1 MLWIWIMSWGLQGY
15 KILSTYSSDFGG
27 ALLIPQART
36 QILLWMFDFMIH
48 WLKDVLPIYT
58 IRSSPSFQKQ
68 ILSDSWLL
76 MPLWRIDIPPPP
88 PGHWLQIRTTL
99 DKRQW
104 HLFHSLSQST
114 RPKITYELTVVT
126 KVERLSFMSTQRL
139 TLSLSK
145 LLLSN
150 GLHYLAMVY
159 FVITWLQLQK
169 ALISRRILREFHR
182 PCKGYPMNNVS
193 IIELLVKLSRWNHGF
208 CPNLGSMWINIKSL
222 NFLNA

>member
-1 MLWIWIMSWGLQGY
+1 MTL
-15 KILSTYSSDFGG
+15 G
-27 ALLIPQART
+27 ALCWFRKPGLRSCFECLILWFIDWRMCSQSLPFVH
-36 QILLWMFDFMIH
+36 LLHSKNNFLVTLDCLCGFEES
-48 WLKDVLPIYT
+48 IY
-58 IRSSPSFQKQ
+58 
-68 ILSDSWLL
+68 
-76 MPLWRIDIPPPP
+76 PP

-114 RPKITYELTVVT
+114 RPKFTYVLTVVT
-126 KVERLSFMSTQRL
+126 KVERLSFMSTCRRL
-139 TLSLSK
+139 TLSLFK

-159 FVITWLQLQK
+159 FVITWLQLHK
-169 ALISRRILREFHR
+169 ALDSRRFFREFHR

-208 CPNLGSMWINIKSL
+208 CPKPWIYVNKHKVIEFS
-222 NFLNA
+222 